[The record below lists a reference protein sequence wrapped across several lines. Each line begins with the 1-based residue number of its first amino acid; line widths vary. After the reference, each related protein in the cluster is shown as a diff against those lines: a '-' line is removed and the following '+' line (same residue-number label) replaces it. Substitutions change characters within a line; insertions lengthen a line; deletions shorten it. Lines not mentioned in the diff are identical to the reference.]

1 MKYLTTIL
9 LLLICSNSSAI
20 AVATPASLACTS
32 KPEDKEER
40 TAGLGSSGLSSSMVM
55 DTKLYITN
63 EIGAS
68 YKIDKDYDTYLVQDL
83 ERGVFTVATKKRGA
97 YGETSIYAIPKTVK
111 VKRKENIV
119 QVKFDAIL
127 NTNFEATVKVNAATA
142 QVQRFQWKYLAA
154 CIYNYS
160 R

>member
-1 MKYLTTIL
+1 MIVWIKYLTTIL
-9 LLLICSNSSAI
+9 LLLTCSNSSVI
-20 AVATPASLACTS
+20 AATIPASLTCTS

-40 TAGLGSSGLSSSMVM
+40 IAGLSSSIVVNM
-55 DTKLYITN
+55 KLSITN

-68 YKIDKDYDTYLVQDL
+68 YETDKDYDTYLVQDL
-83 ERGVFTVATKKRGA
+83 ERGVFAVGIKKRGA

-111 VKRKENIV
+111 VKKKKNIV
-119 QVKFDAIL
+119 QVEFDAIA
-127 NTNFEATVKVNAATA
+127 NTNFETNLKVNAATP
-142 QVQRFQWKYLAA
+142 QVQRFQRRFLVA